1 MNDSLGITGFGA
13 YIPRLRLDRAA
24 VVAATSWADPGL
36 RALGRGERSICDWDE
51 DSVTLAVEAA
61 RDCLTGR
68 PRNQISRVVHAST
81 SAPFADRQSSAV
93 VAAALGLDTGIAAL
107 DVAQSQRAGTSAL
120 LFALGSTQV
129 SGTESLVVAAEHR
142 RCKPGSNRELLYGDG
157 AAALTLGNEGV
168 VARVLGSA
176 SRTHDFVDHYR
187 RALDGFDHDWE
198 ERWVRDEGYLK
209 LVPPVIAEALRN
221 AGVEASTIRHF
232 VLPCIYSRVREAVA
246 KEAGIAAEAV
256 RDNLGAVC
264 GETGTAHALLML
276 VATLEQAAAGERI
289 LVVGFGQG
297 VDAIVLETT
306 PQLQRLPARPGVRGH
321 LLRRTAERNYTKF
334 QSLNQIVQMNWG
346 TRAEVD
352 RKTAISAAYR
362 NRDLLAMVGGRCT
375 RCGTVQFPRSNLC
388 VNPECVA
395 EHSQEAFPL
404 AETTGRIAS
413 VTSDWLALS
422 KHPPQRY
429 GMIELDPGTKLM
441 MQITADGGVEPAVG
455 MPVRLQFRI
464 KEIDPMREYQSYFWK
479 ASLDLPLAEKAS

>member
-1 MNDSLGITGFGA
+1 MNGSIGITGFGA
-13 YIPRLRLDRAA
+13 FIPRLRLDRAA
-24 VVAATSWADPGL
+24 AVAATSWADPGL
-36 RALGRGERSICDWDE
+36 RGLGRGERAICDWDE

-68 PRNQISRVVHAST
+68 SRGSVSRVVHAST
-81 SAPFADRQSSAV
+81 SAPFADRQSSSV

-120 LFALGSTQV
+120 LLALASTQAA
-129 SGTESLVVAAEHR
+129 GTESLVVAAEHR
-142 RCKPGSNRELLYGDG
+142 RCKPGSARELLYGDG
-157 AAALTLGNEGV
+157 AAALTIGHDGV
-168 VARVLGSA
+168 VAKVLGAA
-176 SRTHDFVDHYR
+176 SSTHDFVDHYR

-209 LVPPVIAEALRN
+209 LVPPVVADALRA
-221 AGVEASTIRHF
+221 AGKEASTVRHF
-232 VLPCIYSRVREAVA
+232 LLPCIYSRVREAVA
-246 KEAGIAAEAV
+246 KASGIAAEAV

-264 GETGTAHALLML
+264 GETGAAHAMLML
-276 VATLEQAAAGERI
+276 VATLEQAAPGETI
-289 LVVGFGQG
+289 VVVGFGQG

-306 PQLQRLPARPGVRGH
+306 SELPKLPARLGVRGH

-334 QSLNQIVQMNWG
+334 QSLNQIIQMNWG
-346 TRAEVD
+346 TRSEVD

-362 NRDLLAMVGGRCT
+362 NRELLAMVGGRC
-375 RCGTVQFPRSNLC
+375 RQCGTVQFPRSALC
-388 VNPECVA
+388 VDPGCGA
-395 EHSQEAFPL
+395 EHSQDPVPL

-429 GMIELDPGTKLM
+429 GMIELEPGTKLM

-479 ASLDLPLAEKAS
+479 ASLDLPVEERGR

>member
-1 MNDSLGITGFGA
+1 MNGSIGITGFGA
-13 YIPRLRLDRAA
+13 YIPRLRLDRAS
-24 VVAATSWADPGL
+24 VVASTSWADPGL
-36 RALGRGERSICDWDE
+36 RGLGRGERAICDWDE

-68 PRNQISRVVHAST
+68 SRSRIARVIHAST

-120 LFALGSTQV
+120 LLALSSTQAA
-129 SGTESLVVAAEHR
+129 GTESLVVAAEHR
-142 RCKPGSNRELLYGDG
+142 RCKPGSSRELLYGDG
-157 AAALTLGNEGV
+157 AAAVTLGHEGV
-168 VARVLGSA
+168 VARVLGVA

-209 LVPPVIAEALRN
+209 LVPPVIAEALQN
-221 AGVEASTIRHF
+221 AGIEASKIRYF

-246 KEAGIAAEAV
+246 KEAGIAADAV
-256 RDNLGAVC
+256 RDNLSAVC

-276 VATLEQAAAGERI
+276 AATLEQAAPEEI
-289 LVVGFGQG
+289 IVVVGFGQG
-297 VDAIVLETT
+297 VDVLVLQTT
-306 PQLQRLPARPGVRGH
+306 AELPRLPARLGVRGH
-321 LLRRTAERNYTKF
+321 LLRRTAERNYTKY
-334 QSLNQIVQMNWG
+334 QSLNQIIQMNWG

-352 RKTAISAAYR
+352 RKTALSAAYR
-362 NRDLLAMVGGRCT
+362 NRELLAMIGGRC
-375 RCGTVQFPRSNLC
+375 RNCGTVQFPRSALC
-388 VNPECVA
+388 VAPDCGA
-395 EHSQEAFPL
+395 EHSQDPFPL
-404 AETTGRIAS
+404 AESSGRIAS

-479 ASLDLPLAEKAS
+479 ASLDLPPAEKAS

>member
-1 MNDSLGITGFGA
+1 MNGSLGITGFGA

-24 VVAATSWADPGL
+24 AVAATGWADPGL
-36 RALGRGERSICDWDE
+36 RGLARGERAICDWDE

-68 PRNQISRVVHAST
+68 PRTRISRVVHAST

-93 VAAALGLDTGIAAL
+93 VAAALSLDTGIAAL

-120 LFALGSTQV
+120 LFALASTQAP
-129 SGTESLVVAAEHR
+129 GTESLVVAAEHR
-142 RCKPGSNRELLYGDG
+142 RCRPGSSRELLYGDG
-157 AAALTLGNEGV
+157 AAALTVGNEGV

-176 SRTHDFVDHYR
+176 SRTDDFVDHYR

-221 AGVEASTIRHF
+221 ADKEAAAVRHF

-246 KEAGIAAEAV
+246 SSAGLAAGSV

-276 VATLEQAAAGERI
+276 VATLEEAAPGDLI

-297 VDAIVLETT
+297 VDAIVLEAT
-306 PQLQRLPARPGVRGH
+306 PELASLPARLGVRGH
-321 LLRRTAERNYTKF
+321 LLRRTPERNYTKF
-334 QSLNQIVQMNWG
+334 QSLNQIIQMNWG
-346 TRAEVD
+346 TRSEVD

-362 NRDLLAMVGGRCT
+362 NRELLAMVGGRCR
-375 RCGTVQFPRSNLC
+375 RCGTVQFPRSALC
-388 VNPECVA
+388 VAPDCVA
-395 EHSQEAFPL
+395 ERSQDAFPL
-404 AETTGRIAS
+404 AESIGRIAS

-429 GMIELDPGTKLM
+429 GMIELDAGTKLM

-479 ASLDLPLAEKAS
+479 ASLDLPPAESAS